1 MNTEIVSGSL
11 PEMPFPFPEFFVNP
25 SGICLFDLLLEG
37 LDKRLLV
44 HILSENQ
51 GDRLK
56 AAEYLEME
64 YTDLCLEL
72 EKHHLIVSKT
82 QSAS

>member
-1 MNTEIVSGSL
+1 MNTGFVSGSF
-11 PEMPFPFPEFFVNP
+11 PEMPFPFPEFFISP
-25 SGICLFDLLLEG
+25 AGTSLFDLLLER

-64 YTDLCLEL
+64 YRDLYLEL
-72 EKHHLIVSKT
+72 EKHHLLVSNS
-82 QSAS
+82 QSGR

>member
-1 MNTEIVSGSL
+1 MNTEFVSGL
-11 PEMPFPFPEFFVNP
+11 LAEMPFPFPEFFI
-25 SGICLFDLLLEG
+25 SSSRICLFDLLLER

-64 YTDLCLEL
+64 YPDLCLEL
-72 EKHHLIVSKT
+72 EKHHLIVPKT
-82 QSAS
+82 

>member
-1 MNTEIVSGSL
+1 
-11 PEMPFPFPEFFVNP
+11 
-25 SGICLFDLLLEG
+25 
-37 LDKRLLV
+37 V

-64 YTDLCLEL
+64 YPDLCLEL
-72 EKHHLIVSKT
+72 EKHHLIVPKT
-82 QSAS
+82 